1 MDKGQ
6 GPKHTTKRKRSYM
19 DKAEAHMASTLQLT
33 HTKQSC
39 WALQLKLVLQQLLG
53 LKGKKKN
60 PHQTISTGT
69 NLPNDTSAVTPQ
81 EKRKFFFPRNVTYAS
96 DEITIAMGIVT

>member
-1 MDKGQ
+1 
-6 GPKHTTKRKRSYM
+6 
-19 DKAEAHMASTLQLT
+19 MASTLQLT
-33 HTKQSC
+33 HTKRSC
-39 WALQLKLVLQQLLG
+39 WALQLKLVLQQATPRAEG
-53 LKGKKKN
+53 EKKKN

-96 DEITIAMGIVT
+96 HEITIAMGIVT

>member
-53 LKGKKKN
+53 LKGKKKTHTK
-60 PHQTISTGT
+60 PFPLEPIS
-69 NLPNDTSAVTPQ
+69 PMIQVQ
-81 EKRKFFFPRNVTYAS
+81 
-96 DEITIAMGIVT
+96 